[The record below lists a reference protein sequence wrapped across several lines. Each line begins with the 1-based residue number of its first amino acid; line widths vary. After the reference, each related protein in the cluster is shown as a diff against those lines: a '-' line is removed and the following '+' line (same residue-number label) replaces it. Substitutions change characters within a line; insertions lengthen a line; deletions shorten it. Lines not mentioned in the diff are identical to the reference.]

1 MKHMRPRP
9 HPDAPRR
16 LLLRLAQRLAL
27 TVGPLVL
34 ALTAVAA
41 TETPDSQT
49 RPVSAPGSTPNSA
62 LDAPLFYQL
71 LIGEIELRAGE
82 AGTAYQVILDAAR
95 RTGDEALFRRAVD
108 IALGA
113 RAGEQ
118 ALAAARAWR
127 TAKPDSLD
135 ALRVQLQIL
144 VAMNRADELAEPMAR
159 LLALTPEAER
169 AAALAAVPRFLQRL
183 PDTKRVVQLVEQV
196 AQPYRDQ
203 PATRVAA
210 RIALGRAWLAA
221 RDGARALVL
230 AREAAALEP
239 ASPGPA
245 ALGIELMREQPAAE
259 SLVTGYLAQPAAEV
273 ELRLAYV
280 RVLTDAQRYGDA
292 IAQLT
297 VATRQ
302 QPDEAAPWLALGALQ
317 LELRH
322 PDEGEAALRRY
333 LQLAER
339 ETTGRAPAPDSEDAG
354 DDAAPPPAER
364 GIVQAWLMLAQAA
377 EQRGDYAGAE
387 RWLQRIDDPQRAL
400 EVQTRR
406 ASILARQGRLAQ
418 ARELVQ
424 RVPER
429 RPEDARAKLLAEAS
443 VLREARQWHDA
454 FTVLSGANRRF
465 PDDSELLYEQA
476 MLADK
481 LGRLDEME
489 QLLRRVIEL
498 KPDNAHAYNAL
509 GYSLADRNRRLPEAR
524 TLVQRALELAPGDP
538 FITDSLGWIE
548 YRMGNHTEALR
559 LLRTAWSARPD
570 TEIGAH
576 LGEVLWALD
585 QKDEARRVWRDAR
598 TRDAGNEV
606 LRETLARLQVEL

>member
-1 MKHMRPRP
+1 MKHMRRRP

-16 LLLRLAQRLAL
+16 RLLRFARRLAL

-41 TETPDSQT
+41 TETPGPQAQ
-49 RPVSAPGSTPNSA
+49 PASAPGSTPNSA

-127 TAKPDSLD
+127 TAKPESLD

-144 VAMNRADELAEPMAR
+144 VAMNRPDELAEPMAR

-169 AAALAAVPRFLQRL
+169 AAALAAVPRFVQRL
-183 PDTKRVVQLVEQV
+183 PDAKRVVQLVEQV

-292 IAQLT
+292 IAQLA

-302 QPDEAAPWLALGALQ
+302 QPDEAAPWLTLGALQ

-339 ETTGRAPAPDSEDAG
+339 EATGRAPAPDSEDAG

-387 RWLQRIDDPQRAL
+387 CWLQRIDDPQRAL

-429 RPEDARAKLLAEAS
+429 RPEDARAKLLAEAG
-443 VLREARQWHDA
+443 VLREAKQWQDA
-454 FTVLSGANRRF
+454 FTVLSGANRQF

-548 YRMGNHTEALR
+548 YRMGNHSEALR

-585 QKDEARRVWRDAR
+585 QKDEARRVWREAR

-606 LRETLARLQVEL
+606 LRETLARLRVEL